1 MFISE
6 KFDVIDEAI
15 RQVQIEVER
24 AIFDK
29 RNPHHKNQYASL
41 ESIITA
47 LKGPANKHGMS
58 IIQHPEL
65 CEGSPTLITRI
76 AHKSGQYM
84 IFKHPLY
91 VPLPDM
97 QKLGAAITYARRYAL
112 ISIFCIITGDEVE
125 IQDDDDDGNLCS
137 EQVQKEIAQRKAK
150 EEAKLAPAVAAN
162 KSMQEASTSK
172 INAAQKNNILHL
184 VASKNSDI
192 HAILKHYKVAKIE
205 DLSHQQA
212 AEAIRHLEK

>member
-150 EEAKLAPAVAAN
+150 EEAKA
-162 KSMQEASTSK
+162 KSNTQQTQKVENQKVSK
-172 INAAQKNNILHL
+172 PQLNAINQLCI
-184 VASKNSDI
+184 SKNVSLDK
-192 HAILKHYKVAKIE
+192 ILRDYKVSAL
-205 DLSHQQA
+205 DNLSFVQASEIIQNFQQG
-212 AEAIRHLEK
+212 R

>member
-150 EEAKLAPAVAAN
+150 EEAKA
-162 KSMQEASTSK
+162 KSNTQQTQKVENQKVSK
-172 INAAQKNNILHL
+172 PQLNAINQLCI
-184 VASKNSDI
+184 SKNVPLDDI
-192 HAILKHYKVAKIE
+192 LRDYKVSVL
-205 DLSHQQA
+205 DNLSFAQA
-212 AEAIRHLEK
+212 SEIIQTLQ

>member
-1 MFISE
+1 MIISE

-47 LKGPANKHGMS
+47 LKAPANKHGMS

-65 CEGSPTLITRI
+65 CDGSPTLITRI
-76 AHKSGQYM
+76 AHKSGQFM

-137 EQVQKEIAQRKAK
+137 VQVQKEMVERKDK
-150 EEAKLAPAVAAN
+150 EELKAN
-162 KSMQEASTSK
+162 KIATEASTSK
-172 INAAQKNNILHL
+172 ITSVQKNNILHL
-184 VASKNSDI
+184 VEIKNSDLN
-192 HAILKHYKVAKIE
+192 AILKHYKVTKIE
-205 DLSHQQA
+205 DLTFNQA
-212 AEAIRHLEK
+212 SEAIKHLQK

>member
-6 KFDVIDEAI
+6 KFDFIDEAI

-150 EEAKLAPAVAAN
+150 EEAKA
-162 KSMQEASTSK
+162 KSNTQQTQKVENQKVSK
-172 INAAQKNNILHL
+172 PQLNAINQLCI
-184 VASKNSDI
+184 SKNVPLDDI
-192 HAILKHYKVAKIE
+192 LRDYKVSAL
-205 DLSHQQA
+205 DNLSFAQA
-212 AEAIRHLEK
+212 SEIIQTLQ

>member
-6 KFDVIDEAI
+6 KFDFIDEAI

-150 EEAKLAPAVAAN
+150 EEAKE
-162 KSMQEASTSK
+162 KSNTQQTQKVENQKVSK
-172 INAAQKNNILHL
+172 PQLNAINQLCI
-184 VASKNSDI
+184 SKNVPLDDI
-192 HAILKHYKVAKIE
+192 LRDYKVSAL
-205 DLSHQQA
+205 DNLSFAQA
-212 AEAIRHLEK
+212 SEIIQTLQ

>member
-6 KFDVIDEAI
+6 RFDVIDEAI

-47 LKGPANKHGMS
+47 LKGPANIHGMS

-150 EEAKLAPAVAAN
+150 EEAKA
-162 KSMQEASTSK
+162 KSNTQQTQKVENQKVSK
-172 INAAQKNNILHL
+172 PQLNAINQLCI
-184 VASKNSDI
+184 SKNVLLDDI
-192 HAILKHYKVAKIE
+192 LRDYKVSVL
-205 DLSHQQA
+205 DNLSFAQA
-212 AEAIRHLEK
+212 SEIIQTLQ

>member
-150 EEAKLAPAVAAN
+150 EEAKA
-162 KSMQEASTSK
+162 KSNTQQTQKVENQKVSK
-172 INAAQKNNILHL
+172 PQLNAINQLCI
-184 VASKNSDI
+184 SKNVPLDDI
-192 HAILKHYKVAKIE
+192 LRDYKVSAL
-205 DLSHQQA
+205 DNLSFAQA
-212 AEAIRHLEK
+212 SEIIQTLQ

>member
-1 MFISE
+1 MIISE
-6 KFDVIDEAI
+6 KFDAIDEAI

-65 CEGSPTLITRI
+65 CDGSPTLITRI
-76 AHKSGQYM
+76 SHKSGQFM

-137 EQVQKEIAQRKAK
+137 EQVQKEIAQRKVKDAT
-150 EEAKLAPAVAAN
+150 E
-162 KSMQEASTSK
+162 SK
-172 INAAQKNNILHL
+172 ITSAQQNNILHL
-184 VASKNSDI
+184 IESKNSDLN
-192 HAILKHYKVAKIE
+192 AVLKHYKVLKLE
-205 DLSHQQA
+205 DLTHSQA
-212 AEAIRHLEK
+212 SEAIRHLQK

>member
-1 MFISE
+1 MECSQE
-6 KFDVIDEAI
+6 TKDLDEAI

-41 ESIITA
+41 ESTITA

-58 IIQHPEL
+58 IIQHPEI

-91 VPLPDM
+91 VPVPDM

-150 EEAKLAPAVAAN
+150 EEAKA
-162 KSMQEASTSK
+162 KSNTQQTQKVENQKVSK
-172 INAAQKNNILHL
+172 QQLNAINQLCICKNVQVDEILR
-184 VASKNSDI
+184 D
-192 HAILKHYKVAKIE
+192 YKVSAL
-205 DLSHQQA
+205 DNLSFVQASEIIQNFQQG
-212 AEAIRHLEK
+212 R